1 LDSQDQKKI
10 KDAKKSKKKKTEK
23 LITTI
28 MVAISTSYFSRNMIL
43 FFLVYC
49 LVSGDFLEKV
59 WGRER
64 LVLLYT
70 SVLSSDCSHYLE
82 EYYNRNAS
90 KFVAE
95 VAANLNP
102 DWLLD
107 SADPAVAK
115 SVSNPPGS
123 FY

>member
-1 LDSQDQKKI
+1 MQYDYI
-10 KDAKKSKKKKTEK
+10 YTY
-23 LITTI
+23 I
-28 MVAISTSYFSRNMIL
+28 F
-43 FFLVYC
+43 VYC
-49 LVSGDFLEKV
+49 LVSGDFLEKA
-59 WGRER
+59 WGWER
-64 LVLLYT
+64 LVLLRT
-70 SVLSSDCSHYLE
+70 SVVSSDCSHYLE